1 MARTTRKSK
10 LSGGTRRAAPT
21 ARPQAAGQ
29 AGGQRGDRGHRG
41 GLFNPAI
48 FEWRTLTH
56 ALLAMTWLVLIA
68 AAILGWRASES
79 RLMAYAALPAVALDG
94 TVRGPVDVAFRNLP
108 AWLHGETLHS
118 LTRAVQHSMGE
129 DPLDRNDL
137 VRAHQALM
145 SSGWFDS
152 VVQVRRAAADR
163 VEVTGVFVE
172 PAALIRFDDRDHLLD
187 DQGRLL
193 PQSWP
198 AGTAPALGVILSPG
212 FGPPEAPGVRWRG
225 PDILAA
231 LAVLE
236 LIDSQPWATQVQAVD
251 LGDFSR
257 SRSIRLI
264 TDRGSIIRWGR
275 APGDE
280 RGAEVTSRSKL
291 EFLTLH
297 QQKYGHIDGGL
308 TGEVDIS
315 GDVAVVR

>member
-10 LSGGTRRAAPT
+10 SSAAS
-21 ARPQAAGQ
+21 ASRSERPK
-29 AGGQRGDRGHRG
+29 GHRG
-41 GLFNPAI
+41 GLLNPAL
-48 FEWRTLTH
+48 FEWRTFKH
-56 ALLAMTWLVLIA
+56 AVLAATWLILIA
-68 AAILGWRASES
+68 AAILGWRASEP

-108 AWLHGETLHS
+108 AWLHGDSLDS
-118 LTRAVQHSMGE
+118 LTRAVQQSIGE
-129 DPLDRNDL
+129 DPLQRNDL
-137 VRAHQALM
+137 VRAHEALM
-145 SSGWFDS
+145 ASGWFDS
-152 VVQVRRAAADR
+152 VVQVRRAAPDR

-172 PAALIRFDDRDHLLD
+172 PAALIRVGDRDHLLD

-198 AGTAPALGVILSPG
+198 SGSAPALGVILSPA
-212 FGPPEAPGVRWRG
+212 FGPPDAPGVRWRG
-225 PDILAA
+225 ADILAA
-231 LAVLE
+231 LAILE
-236 LIDSQPWATQVQAVD
+236 LVDSQPWATQVQAVD
-251 LGDFSR
+251 LVDFPR
-257 SRSIRLI
+257 NRSIRLV